1 MAILLKKSEFQG
13 KKKEKLSI
21 YIWKLEWNHYQT
33 GLRFFSLK
41 LIVK

>member
-13 KKKEKLSI
+13 KKEKLSI

-41 LIVK
+41 LKVK